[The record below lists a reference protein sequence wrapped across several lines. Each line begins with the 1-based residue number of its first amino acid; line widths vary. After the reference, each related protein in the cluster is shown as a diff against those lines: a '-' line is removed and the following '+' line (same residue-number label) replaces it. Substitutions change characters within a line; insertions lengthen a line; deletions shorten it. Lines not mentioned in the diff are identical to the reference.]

1 MNVDLKDWLNSI
13 NHSKKNLIDE
23 DPDVEKKYPAYIIN
37 RCMSG
42 HLDAIMYANE
52 MNLYHNLNSKL
63 QYDFLLNILRSKKRF
78 SPWVKKEELKNLAVE
93 GWGEF
98 EGNSPHRPWID
109 KVKIK
114 HPESGLI
121 GTRIPDVGNPW
132 LDAGIVPFSTFPSH
146 LFFHHPQSKHT
157 SG

>member
-42 HLDAIMYANE
+42 HLDAIMYGNE

-78 SPWVKKEELKNLAVE
+78 SPWVKKEELKNL
-93 GWGEF
+93 
-98 EGNSPHRPWID
+98 D
-109 KVKIK
+109 YVKRYYGYSNEKAKQVLPLLSKEQLTFIQEK
-114 HPESGLI
+114 LERGGL
-121 GTRIPDVGNPW
+121 
-132 LDAGIVPFSTFPSH
+132 
-146 LFFHHPQSKHT
+146 K
-157 SG
+157 